1 MEGGFFQ
8 CSFVKAVSVDVHAAE
23 IAPGQWSLAR
33 QFVGVSS
40 LGGLAWTGGVFF
52 IWIRTRSVLANY
64 KGSSELGAGRV
75 IILKSENQIRTS
87 WKARMSGKLGGWLI
101 RLLGMTLRREVNGN
115 VSEYN
120 SHSKPL
126 IFVLW
131 HNQILTSPYLWR
143 KMFPTRECVVLTSAS
158 KDGAVLASAVKV
170 FKVGAV
176 HGSSSR
182 RGAAAIVALRRAARN
197 GKDLVFTP
205 DGPRGP
211 RYHLQPGVVKI
222 AQTTGLLVLP
232 LRIEYLSCWTLKSWD
247 RFRIP
252 KPFSKVRITLEELI
266 AVPRELTDGEFEK
279 ERLRLENCLLKGITD
294 REENHG
300 NDH

>member
-1 MEGGFFQ
+1 M
-8 CSFVKAVSVDVHAAE
+8 
-23 IAPGQWSLAR
+23 
-33 QFVGVSS
+33 
-40 LGGLAWTGGVFF
+40 
-52 IWIRTRSVLANY
+52 
-64 KGSSELGAGRV
+64 
-75 IILKSENQIRTS
+75 
-87 WKARMSGKLGGWLI
+87 I
-101 RLLGMTLRREVNGN
+101 RLLGMTLRREVVGDVAKLNAN
-115 VSEYN
+115 DQPII
-120 SHSKPL
+120 H
-126 IFVLW
+126 VLW
-131 HNQILTSPYLWR
+131 HNQILVSPYLWR
-143 KMFPTRECVVLTSAS
+143 RMYPKRECVVLTSAS
-158 KDGAVLASAVKV
+158 KDGVVLASAVKV

-211 RYHLQPGVVKI
+211 RYHLQPGVIKI
-222 AQTTGLLVLP
+222 AQTSGLLVVAM
-232 LRIEYLSCWTLKSWD
+232 RVEYLSCWTLRTWD

-252 KPFSKVRITLEELI
+252 KPFSKVRITLEEPMT
-266 AVPRELTDGEFEK
+266 VPRVLDDKGFEK